1 MLMKKLFSTLI
12 IGSMVLGLF
21 FSCKKD
27 KKEVQEEIIGSMK
40 ATIGTMTW
48 EAQEPVGKIK
58 DGFLV
63 ITGLRLV
70 GTEKQSIVLNVN
82 ALAAGTYDLN
92 KDPLHPPVTTH
103 TAIYSPNQDST
114 INNPAKFTYTA
125 YSGSIVVTSTA
136 ENRATGTFEFKCAN
150 LSTDTIHVTSGE
162 FKNIYYLN

>member
-1 MLMKKLFSTLI
+1 MKKIISMFLI
-12 IGSMVLGLF
+12 SAVVLGLLYA
-21 FSCKKD
+21 CKKD
-27 KKEVQEEIIGSMK
+27 KEDVKEEIIGSMK
-40 ATIGTMTW
+40 ATIGTLIW

-63 ITGLRLV
+63 ITGLRLI
-70 GTEKQSIVLNVN
+70 GTEKKSIAINVN

-103 TAIYSPNQDST
+103 TAIYSPNADST
-114 INNPAKFTYTA
+114 VSNPTKFTYTA

-136 ENRATGTFEFKCAN
+136 ENRASGTFEFKCAN
-150 LSTDTIHVTSGE
+150 LATDTIHVTAGE